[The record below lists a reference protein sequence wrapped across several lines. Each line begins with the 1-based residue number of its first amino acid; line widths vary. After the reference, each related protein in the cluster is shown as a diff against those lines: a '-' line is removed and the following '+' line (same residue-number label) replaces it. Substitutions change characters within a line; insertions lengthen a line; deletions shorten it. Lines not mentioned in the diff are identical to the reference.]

1 MKPVTV
7 AIVASVAAVA
17 AVYLAT
23 RAARAAGGL
32 AVDAAGA
39 VGNAIN
45 PLNQDNVFYSGVN
58 AVGGAIV
65 SDPAGPGKN
74 ADGSW
79 TLGGWL
85 FDITHPNAWKL

>member
-7 AIVASVAAVA
+7 AILATVGAVA

-23 RAARAAGGL
+23 RTARAAVDMAG
-32 AVDAAGA
+32 DAAA
-39 VGNAIN
+39 VVGNAIN
-45 PLNQDNVFYSGVN
+45 PLNNDNIFYSGVN

-65 SDPAGPGKN
+65 DKDNGPGRN

-85 FDITHPNAWKL
+85 FDITHPNAFKF

>member
-7 AIVASVAAVA
+7 AILATVGAVA

-23 RAARAAGGL
+23 RTARAAVDMAG
-32 AVDAAGA
+32 DAAA
-39 VGNAIN
+39 VVGNAIN
-45 PLNQDNVFYSGVN
+45 PLNNDNIFYSGVN
-58 AVGGAIV
+58 AVGGASV
-65 SDPAGPGKN
+65 DKDSGPGRN

-85 FDITHPNAWKL
+85 FDITHPNAFKF